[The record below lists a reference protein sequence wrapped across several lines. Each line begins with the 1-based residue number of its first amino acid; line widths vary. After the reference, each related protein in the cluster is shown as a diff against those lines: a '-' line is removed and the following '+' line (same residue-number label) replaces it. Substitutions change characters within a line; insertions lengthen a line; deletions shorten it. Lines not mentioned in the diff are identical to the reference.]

1 MREKLGSTASAM
13 CDCASGK
20 SELPNDLEKPSL
32 TEPSKEALHEQ
43 PIQEEDPA
51 AHQGLENPSSHEQA
65 SAVFIRVREKLGST
79 ASAMCDCA
87 SVKSELS
94 NDLEKPS
101 LTEPL
106 KEALHEQPIQEE
118 DPAAHEELVNPSSH
132 EQASSS

>member
-43 PIQEEDPA
+43 RIQEHPA

-65 SAVFIRVREKLGST
+65 SAVFIRMREKLGST

-87 SVKSELS
+87 SGKSELP

-101 LTEPL
+101 LTEPS
-106 KEALHEQPIQEE
+106 KEAVHEQ
-118 DPAAHEELVNPSSH
+118 
-132 EQASSS
+132 